1 MARSTIRTKR
11 ATSGKTTAAAAMS
24 SDSPYINKNC
34 TTIATG
40 NMTIQGPGRNPVSA
54 IPSKMTGR
62 EKMNSMSETSIART
76 THKCVGNVLIR
87 SCAPVRRQIL
97 VDAPMPVLN
106 HHHGKIATDKK
117 SR

>member
-1 MARSTIRTKR
+1 
-11 ATSGKTTAAAAMS
+11 
-24 SDSPYINKNC
+24 
-34 TTIATG
+34 
-40 NMTIQGPGRNPVSA
+40 
-54 IPSKMTGR
+54 
-62 EKMNSMSETSIART
+62 MNSISETSIART